1 MESQKKLHYLIPEI
15 LAKIIKTN
23 ELNNKTHISSIFDQ
37 SIKGYDIKEYLKRII
52 KYSKLEKSTL
62 IYALCLIDMLCLK
75 EILVISKKN
84 IHVILLTAC
93 VLAVKMNE
101 DVHYRDIDYAWIGK
115 INTKAMFEAES
126 LFAACLDFKLHV
138 NSELYNLYSNALS

>member
-1 MESQKKLHYLIPEI
+1 MESQKKLHYLIPDI
-15 LAKIIKTN
+15 LAKIIKAN
-23 ELNNKTHISSIFDQ
+23 EFSNKTYISSVFDQ
-37 SIKGYDIKEYLKRII
+37 SIQDYDIKEYLKRII
-52 KYSKLEKSTL
+52 KYSKLERSTL

-75 EILVISKKN
+75 EIILITKRN

-101 DVHYRDIDYAWIGK
+101 DVHYRDIDYAWVGK
-115 INTKAMFEAES
+115 ISTKSMFTSES

>member
-1 MESQKKLHYLIPEI
+1 
-15 LAKIIKTN
+15 
-23 ELNNKTHISSIFDQ
+23 
-37 SIKGYDIKEYLKRII
+37 
-52 KYSKLEKSTL
+52 
-62 IYALCLIDMLCLK
+62 MLCLK
-75 EILVISKKN
+75 EIILITKRN

-101 DVHYRDIDYAWIGK
+101 DVHYRDIDYAWVGK
-115 INTKAMFEAES
+115 ISTKSMFTSES